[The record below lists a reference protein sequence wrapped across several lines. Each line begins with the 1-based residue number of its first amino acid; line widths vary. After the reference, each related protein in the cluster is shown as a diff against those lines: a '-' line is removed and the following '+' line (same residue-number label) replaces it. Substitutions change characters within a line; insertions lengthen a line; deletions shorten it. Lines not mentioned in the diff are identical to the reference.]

1 MAWLFTEYD
10 VARNC
15 PVLHWNVSILRA
27 TSYSV
32 NSQATVH
39 YTRRSGWGLLIRD

>member
-1 MAWLFTEYD
+1 MDWLFTEYD
-10 VARNC
+10 VARNSQ
-15 PVLHWNVSILRA
+15 VLHWNFSIPRA

-39 YTRRSGWGLLIRD
+39 TIA